1 MEDYDPGITGGLSI
15 KHVNKIWDF
24 IWHRW
29 DWLKRVI
36 MIVTFPDIFNL
47 LMICAYDFLA
57 YRKFLWIFLRFVFVY
72 NLLFVFLK
80 TFQPT

>member
-1 MEDYDPGITGGLSI
+1 
-15 KHVNKIWDF
+15 
-24 IWHRW
+24 
-29 DWLKRVI
+29 

-47 LMICAYDFLA
+47 LMICGYDFLA
-57 YRKFLWIFLRFVFVY
+57 YRIFLWIFLRFVFVY